1 MKFNGIVG
9 FWEGEK
15 EIKPGIWRPN
25 IEERPYKGEVLK
37 LRRGFREQ
45 SNAQNDEFTV
55 SNKISI
61 LSDLYAR
68 QNWASIRYV
77 VWNGVKWKVNNIDVD
92 YPRLTLEIGG
102 IYHDS
107 NDHGQEEDTTS

>member
-1 MKFNGIVG
+1 MKFNGAVG

-15 EIKPGIWRPN
+15 ETTPGVWRPT
-25 IEERPYKGEVLK
+25 IVERSYKGDILK
-37 LRRGFREQ
+37 FRRGFRER

-55 SNKISI
+55 SNQISI
-61 LSDLYAR
+61 LSDLYAQ

-102 IYHDS
+102 LYH
-107 NDHGQEEDTTS
+107 GEEQTTTT

>member
-15 EIKPGIWRPN
+15 ELRPGIWRPS
-25 IEERPYKGEVLK
+25 IVERPYKGDILK
-37 LRRGFREQ
+37 FRRGFRERTD
-45 SNAQNDEFTV
+45 AQNDEFTV
-55 SNKISI
+55 SNQISI

-77 VWNGVKWKVNNIDVD
+77 IWNGVKWKVDNIEVD
-92 YPRLTLEIGG
+92 YPRLTLSIGG
-102 IYHDS
+102 FYHDS
-107 NDHGQEEDTTS
+107 GNETTETS